1 LIGELDR
8 LSGEHLERCYR
19 DIMKPSVP
27 VKRMTFENAE
37 LAKISLNAFVT
48 TKITFANMLA
58 DVCSRM
64 PHGDVDVVTDAIGLD
79 SRIGRKYLTGGLGFG
94 GPCFPRDNVALNF
107 VAQALG
113 ARADLSTTTDRLNRA
128 SAERVVQD
136 LAGTCCSR
144 DRTVAVLGLA
154 YKPFSHVIE
163 ESQAMRL
170 VKALLSRGIRVVAYD
185 ALAGPSA
192 DLELQGRAVILD
204 SARDCLRQ
212 ADVVLIAT
220 PDPEF
225 TALTVD
231 DFLSNGRSITVV
243 DFWRLQS
250 DRLAGV
256 PRIEYIAYG
265 RGSMMVRRRPRAA
278 RSLGGKGAMTP
289 RRRTEPSVGRKI
301 LFTAVVIGCVCL
313 AIEGVARI
321 AWWRLERQ
329 SLKTHYMRGEA
340 VLNNDAINYMRV
352 PDGLYG
358 YQMKPDFGTSTTR
371 STRQGFHQREEIP
384 VKRIPGSLR
393 IVCLGESTT
402 FGTTDLTNY
411 PAFLK
416 RIPRDAGHRV
426 PAVRSDQRRRPRLAQ
441 RSGGPPRAA
450 PDRAVQARCGDL
462 VCRVERFSE
471 LRSSSPPRDRI
482 LFCARLRPDALEAIC
497 PQRLES
503 GGHSQRAV

>member
-1 LIGELDR
+1 MTRRISIVGLGKLGASMAAAIASRGHDVIGVDVNHRAVDAVNAGKAPVQETGLQDLIEANRTRLRATMSQAEAVSETELTFVIVPTPSDERGAFSLQYAVYAFREIGKALAGKKERHTVVLTSTVLPGATRHGLLPVLEHHSGKKAGVDFGLCYSPEFIALGSVIRDFLNPDFLLIGELDR

-94 GPCFPRDNVALNF
+94 GPCFPRDNVALHF

-136 LAGTCCSR
+136 LAGTCSR

-163 ESQAMRL
+163 ESQAMQL
-170 VKALLSRGIRVVAYD
+170 VKALLSRGVRVVAYD

-265 RGSMMVRRRPRAA
+265 RGSMA
-278 RSLGGKGAMTP
+278 GGDD
-289 RRRTEPSVGRKI
+289 
-301 LFTAVVIGCVCL
+301 
-313 AIEGVARI
+313 
-321 AWWRLERQ
+321 
-329 SLKTHYMRGEA
+329 
-340 VLNNDAINYMRV
+340 VLHDLWAGKV
-352 PDGLYG
+352 P
-358 YQMKPDFGTSTTR
+358 
-371 STRQGFHQREEIP
+371 
-384 VKRIPGSLR
+384 
-393 IVCLGESTT
+393 
-402 FGTTDLTNY
+402 
-411 PAFLK
+411 
-416 RIPRDAGHRV
+416 
-426 PAVRSDQRRRPRLAQ
+426 
-441 RSGGPPRAA
+441 
-450 PDRAVQARCGDL
+450 
-462 VCRVERFSE
+462 
-471 LRSSSPPRDRI
+471 
-482 LFCARLRPDALEAIC
+482 
-497 PQRLES
+497 
-503 GGHSQRAV
+503 